1 MPVWAQWLGFW
12 ITFIGGIISA
22 FVLYQAFQL
31 KNIFLLKA
39 KLPKL
44 HENLSSYRERF
55 NILLVN
61 EPNNFQEMSVIQA
74 EVISVLDQAKPYLSS
89 PDANKID
96 KVHNQLSTKIVTTKS
111 SWDFYQSLASLET
124 HVASSSEDLKWNS

>member
-1 MPVWAQWLGFW
+1 MPMWAQWLGFW
-12 ITFIGGIISA
+12 ITLISGVISA

-31 KNIFLLKA
+31 KSIFLLKA

-44 HENLSSYRERF
+44 HENLRIYRERF
-55 NILLVN
+55 NMLLAN
-61 EPNNFQEMSVIQA
+61 EPKNFQKMSVIQA
-74 EVISVLDQAKPYLSS
+74 EIISVLDQAKPYLSK

-96 KVHNQLSTKIVTTKS
+96 KVHYDLSKKIVNEKS
-111 SWDFYQSLASLET
+111 SWDFYQSLASLEK